1 MLMLNLSAH
10 TARVSCMPCTNR
22 TTHIG
27 RPHRDRLRPALS
39 IVFAVLFLTVLPGR
53 AAADITAFI
62 GLSPTPE
69 NRSLRGVSFGMG
81 LLIIGF
87 EFEYAD
93 LVEDDQAGSPSLRTG
108 LGNVLLQT
116 PVEVSGVQFYAT
128 TGGGLYRERLLAQ
141 EDTSFATNIGGGA
154 KIRLAGPLR
163 MRLDYRVVRLHGD
176 PLHDTYQRFYI
187 GANLKF

>member
-1 MLMLNLSAH
+1 MQ
-10 TARVSCMPCTNR
+10 CTNR
-22 TTHIG
+22 TKHSLWL
-27 RPHRDRLRPALS
+27 HRGRLRRSLPVLLALVFLAAVPA
-39 IVFAVLFLTVLPGR
+39 R

-69 NRSLRGVSFGMG
+69 NRSLRGVSLGVG

-87 EFEYAD
+87 EFEYAN
-93 LVEDDQAGSPSLRTG
+93 LVEDEDAGSPSLRTG
-108 LGNVLLQT
+108 SGNILVQT
-116 PVEVSGVQFYAT
+116 PVEVSGVQLYAT
-128 TGGGLYRERLLAQ
+128 AGGGLYRERLLTQ
-141 EDTSFATNIGGGA
+141 EDTSFATNVGGGA

>member
-1 MLMLNLSAH
+1 MQ
-10 TARVSCMPCTNR
+10 CTNR
-22 TTHIG
+22 TTHSG
-27 RPHRDRLRPALS
+27 RRYRGRLRRAVTVLLAL
-39 IVFAVLFLTVLPGR
+39 ACPTVLPAR
-53 AAADITAFI
+53 AAADVTAFI

-69 NRSLRGVSFGMG
+69 NRSLRGVSVGFG

-87 EFEYAD
+87 EFEYAN
-93 LVEDDQAGSPSLRTG
+93 LVEDEDAGSPSLRTG
-108 LGNVLLQT
+108 SGNLLLQT
-116 PVEVSGVQFYAT
+116 PVEVSGVQVYAT
-128 TGGGLYRERLLAQ
+128 AGGGIYHEQLLTR
-141 EDTSFATNIGGGA
+141 EDTSFTTNLGGGA